1 MVFFLKSQTI
11 TIKDYELVLVVV
23 VIFALGLIFGYAVN
37 SLLYVDPAEVLKF
50 AERRKQGLSKKF
62 DDPPN
67 PDSKISDETKLF
79 KSDNLKMVLVV
90 RSDLGMTKVLVII
103 FFIFFKITL
112 FPALKF
118 SHAAVAVVENLIKQ
132 NSEKALSRWS
142 RNGATK
148 VALRL
153 EPSSESELLS
163 IYNKARSSGIPTQYI
178 CDAGRT
184 QIAAGSMT
192 VCALGPGISFFSI
205 IANYKFLAS
214 ASMIDEITGHLK
226 LL

>member
-90 RSDLGMTKVLVII
+90 RSDLGMTKG
-103 FFIFFKITL
+103 KI
-112 FPALKF
+112 AAQCC
-118 SHAAVAVVENLIKQ
+118 HAAVAVVENLIKQ

-192 VCALGPGISFFSI
+192 VCALGP
-205 IANYKFLAS
+205 AS